1 MPSEPLS
8 LLILLFFVLM
18 IATALALWFLLTLGR
33 GKREV
38 ESVDFFQRAE
48 PKKPLRPPP
57 SEVKNDEVR
66 GARAQH
72 RDPFE
77 RDRAEPHRAEP
88 ERAEPERAEPE
99 RAELQR
105 KQVRDDQTQS
115 DRDKRDA
122 FESFSRAKSDELDF

>member
-38 ESVDFFQRAE
+38 ESVDFSRRDE
-48 PKKPLRPPP
+48 PEKPVRPP
-57 SEVKNDEVR
+57 SLEINNDEVR
-66 GARAQH
+66 GARAPRRAPFRQ
-72 RDPFE
+72 DPI
-77 RDRAEPHRAEP
+77 EPHRTEP
-88 ERAEPERAEPE
+88 T
-99 RAELQR
+99 R
-105 KQVRDDQTQS
+105 KRVSDETQS

-122 FESFSRAKSDELDF
+122 FESFAHSKKDELDF